1 MGGGRERGYRGV
13 REKEERGTHGR
24 SKREAQEGGGVN
36 KTPSSLIPQLS
47 LCTSK
52 IIL

>member
-1 MGGGRERGYRGV
+1 MGGA
-13 REKEERGTHGR
+13 REKH
-24 SKREAQEGGGVN
+24 KKGGGVN